1 MVNDSIREDVRAY
14 YAGRINSSCSCGCN
28 STPAQSLYSL
38 DVSKEMPGNVDVPS
52 FGCGD
57 PITLA
62 GLRSGETVLD
72 LGSGAGFDCL
82 LAAKRVGPTGKVIGV
97 DMTLEMLEK
106 AREAAEDARLVN
118 VEFRSGYLEAL
129 PVEDR
134 SVDVIISNC
143 VINLSPDKT
152 AVFNEM
158 ARVLKPG
165 GRIAISDIVTQG
177 EIPLKLREDVIAWA
191 SCASGALD
199 VNVWRQDLA
208 KIGFVDVEINSKK
221 DSWGE
226 FPDIPKGMFF
236 SALITA
242 RKP

>member
-1 MVNDSIREDVRAY
+1 MVSDSIRENVQAY
-14 YAGRINSSCSCGCN
+14 YAEQLKSSCSCGCN

-38 DVSKEMPGNVDVPS
+38 DVSKEMPENVDVPS

-62 GLRSGETVLD
+62 GLHGGETVLD

-97 DMTLEMLEK
+97 DMTPEMLEK
-106 AREAAEDARLVN
+106 SRQAAEEAHLDNL
-118 VEFRSGYLEAL
+118 EFRAGYLESL
-129 PVEDR
+129 PVEDNT
-134 SVDVIISNC
+134 VDVIISNC
-143 VINLSPDKT
+143 VINLSPDKPV
-152 AVFNEM
+152 VFKEM
-158 ARVLKPG
+158 ARVLKSG
-165 GRIAISDIVTQG
+165 GRVAVTDIVSQG
-177 EIPLKLREDVIAWA
+177 EIPQKLREDVIGWA

-199 VNVWRQDLA
+199 VNAFRRGLEDA
-208 KIGFVDVEINSKK
+208 GFVDVGVSSQK
-221 DSWGE
+221 DSWDE
-226 FPDIPKGMFF
+226 YPDVPKGMFF